1 MDCRAIFYRYL
12 EIQVK
17 STIHKEPFSRPRLR
31 QLASVAAFVLLGA
44 CSHAVQRGLAQEPGA
59 DTACALDG
67 MVLQDFP
74 GPKAQIQ
81 YAEGT
86 PDFYCDLTELF
97 AVLLA
102 PEHKRAVAGLFVQ
115 DMGKADWAHP
125 QGHWIAART
134 ALYVVGSSKAGS
146 MGPTFGSFASQQD
159 AAAFVKQ
166 QGGRVVPF
174 ELITPAMVSAR
185 HAAAHQGGANGA

>member
-1 MDCRAIFYRYL
+1 MRCA
-12 EIQVK
+12 
-17 STIHKEPFSRPRLR
+17 HAAR
-31 QLASVAAFVLLGA
+31 QLACIATLLLLGA
-44 CSHAVQRGLAQEPGA
+44 CSQAVQRGLAQEPGA

-81 YAEGT
+81 YAEGK
-86 PDFYCDLTELF
+86 PDFFCDLTELF

-102 PEHKRAVAGLFVQ
+102 PEQKRQVAGLFVQ

-134 ALYVVGSSKAGS
+134 ALYVVGSGKAGS
-146 MGPTFGSFASQQD
+146 MGPTFGSFSNTLD
-159 AAAFVKQ
+159 AAAFVKKE
-166 QGGRVVPF
+166 GGKILPF
-174 ELITPAMVSAR
+174 DQITSAMVTMRGAAR
-185 HAAAHQGGANGA
+185 HGMSMPRQGAADGS